1 MYLQKL
7 EIQGFKSFA
16 QKTVLEFM
24 SPFKGKCSNTGIVG
38 PNGSGKSNVAD
49 AIRWVLGEQSLK
61 LLRGKKSEDVIFS
74 GSDKKSRMG
83 FAQVTLTLNNE
94 DGTIKASDNEDTAL
108 DFSEIAITRRV
119 YRSGESDYMING
131 NKVRL
136 ADIQMLLARAHF
148 AEKSY
153 TVIGQGMIDHMLQAS
168 PAERKKFFDEAA
180 GIKEFQIKRHHAV
193 LKLHATKENLHE
205 TKMLLQE
212 IEPRLNSLRRQVKR
226 LEKRE
231 VLEKELNENY
241 LQYYGSQLVLI
252 NEKYQKLQKQNNEL
266 DAQKKSLNEIYE
278 NAFAKMRALEVEE
291 TANDGYSQLQK
302 EYEQAYQKKSQ
313 VREEILQ
320 LKNAVEIAKMR
331 AQTQKKFTPLP
342 LSKIISELE
351 ILDKEVKSV
360 ETQEEIS
367 RVKSFIQKISQR
379 IVGLLKNL
387 QQPAPEKIEFKDE
400 KAEEQIQEL
409 EKTLVIL
416 EGEIKDIQNRIH
428 DANKQESKNK
438 SAFFSLQK
446 DLQEKQH
453 ELHKIE
459 QHASSVAIEFARV
472 QTRRETLLE
481 EIDRE
486 VPQMRDALMRLKK
499 QDIETVQV
507 SDLQTEVYRLRR
519 QLELIGS
526 IDDET
531 VQEYKETSERFE
543 FLSEQV
549 GDLDSAMSSIE
560 KAIGELDE
568 VMTKRRKSAF
578 TAINKE
584 FDRFFKILFDGGK
597 SGIVEIKAEKKSKSH
612 EHLEED
618 EEIEKLEE
626 ELGPAEEEL
635 AGIDIF
641 AQPPGK
647 RIKDINVLSGGERA
661 LTSVALV
668 CAILSTNPSPFVVLD
683 EVDAALDESNS
694 IRFAEIVGELAAKTQ
709 FIIIT
714 HNRATMEKGDV
725 LYGVTMS
732 DDSVS
737 HVLSIK
743 LEDATSYAK

>member
-16 QKTVLEFM
+16 QKTVLEFL
-24 SPFKGKCSNTGIVG
+24 PPQKGRAGVTAIVG

-94 DGTIKASDNEDTAL
+94 DETIKAPNDEDSAL
-108 DFSEIAITRRV
+108 DYSEIAISRRV
-119 YRSGESDYMING
+119 YRSGESDYLLNG

-153 TVIGQGMIDHMLQAS
+153 TVIGQGMIGQMLMAS

-231 VLEKELNENY
+231 VVEKELHESY
-241 LQYYGSQLVLI
+241 LHYYGAQWVTIDSQFKKLKKQHHDLEL
-252 NEKYQKLQKQNNEL
+252 EKNKREKV
-266 DAQKKSLNEIYE
+266 YE
-278 NAFAKMRALEVEE
+278 QSFSKMQALEVEE
-291 TANDGYSQLQK
+291 KKSDSYTALQK
-302 EYEQAYQKKSQ
+302 EYDTVYGKRSSA
-313 VREEILQ
+313 REEILR
-320 LKNAVEIAKMR
+320 LKNAVEMAKLK
-331 AQTQKKFTPLP
+331 AQTHKKWAPLP

-351 ILDKEVKSV
+351 NMHDEVAAATNKDAGAIKTLFGKFS
-360 ETQEEIS
+360 T
-367 RVKSFIQKISQR
+367 KIK
-379 IVGLLKNL
+379 GLIERL
-387 QQPAPEKIEFKDE
+387 QQPAPEKQEFKDE
-400 KAEEQIQEL
+400 KALAQIDEL
-409 EKTLVIL
+409 EKTLVL
-416 EGEIKDIQNRIH
+416 LDNEAKEIQERIAV
-428 DANKQESKNK
+428 ANKAEHDTK
-438 SAFFSLQK
+438 SSFFTLQK
-446 DLQEKQH
+446 DLQKRQH
-453 ELHKIE
+453 DLHKVE
-459 QHASSVAIEFARV
+459 QQLSMIAIDLAKVE
-472 QTRRETLLE
+472 TRRETLQE

-486 VPQMRDALMRLKK
+486 VPDMRDKIMNVQA
-499 QDIETVQV
+499 DTVSNVQV
-507 SDLQTEVYRLRR
+507 RELQSEVYRLRR
-519 QLELIGS
+519 QLELIGGIDEETVKEYEETEQRFTFLSGQVEDLESAMKS
-526 IDDET
+526 ID
-531 VQEYKETSERFE
+531 
-543 FLSEQV
+543 
-549 GDLDSAMSSIE
+549 
-560 KAIGELDE
+560 KAIGDLDE
-568 VMTKRRKSAF
+568 VMTKKRKVAF
-578 TAINKE
+578 TSINKE
-584 FDRFFKILFDGGK
+584 FERFFKILFDGGK
-597 SGIVEIKAEKKSKSH
+597 AGIIEIKAEKKKKH
-612 EHLEED
+612 EHED
-618 EEIEKLEE
+618 EDPEIEELEE
-626 ELGPAEEEL
+626 ELDDMAKEAL

-647 RIKDINVLSGGERA
+647 RIKDITILSGGERA

-709 FIIIT
+709 FVVIS
-714 HNRATMEKGDV
+714 HNRATMEKAQV
-725 LYGVTMS
+725 LYGVTMG

-737 HVLSIK
+737 RLLSIK
-743 LEDATSYAK
+743 LEDATEFAK